1 MSKKEI
7 IWTAFWL
14 AILLSIV
21 KGIVSGIW
29 GYFHQPADIIHT
41 DTVTIVRIDT
51 MYVDRPTEVVRYVT
65 RYDTI
70 KEKDLIV
77 IHDTTGEPAIVLPIE
92 QTVYH
97 DSTDKAVYDAYVSG
111 YHAALDSIRIYC
123 YDTETVITKIEREK
137 ASRFGAGIQLGIG
150 MSAQGTAIPYLG
162 IGIQYRL
169 FGK

>member
-1 MSKKEI
+1 MSNKEI
-7 IWTAFWL
+7 ICTAFWL
-14 AILLSIV
+14 AILLSII
-21 KGIVSGIW
+21 KGIASGVW

-97 DSTDKAVYDAYVSG
+97 DSSGQATYDAYVSG
-111 YHAALDSIRIYC
+111 YHAALDSIRIYSRN
-123 YDTETVITKIEREK
+123 TETVITKIEREK
-137 ASRFGAGIQLGIG
+137 TGRLGAGIQLGVG
-150 MSAQGTAIPYLG
+150 VSAQGIAAPYIG

-169 FGK
+169 FGN